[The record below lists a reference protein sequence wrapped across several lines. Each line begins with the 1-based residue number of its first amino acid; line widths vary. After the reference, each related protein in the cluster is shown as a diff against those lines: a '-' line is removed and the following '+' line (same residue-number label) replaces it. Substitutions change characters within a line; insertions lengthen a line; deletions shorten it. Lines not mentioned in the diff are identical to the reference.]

1 VMTRLYTTWRSPLG
15 ELLLEGDEHAL
26 RALHLPDCHPSRAG
40 RDRAAAAFAPAIEQ
54 LEQYFVGERTTFDLF
69 LAPRG
74 RSFDRAVWAHLA
86 RIPYGA
92 TRSYADIARAL
103 GDPDRARDVGIA
115 NARNPLPII
124 VPCHRVVGS
133 DGSLTGYAGGPDRKR
148 ALLALE
154 QGVRQETLLGGEA
167 G

>member
-1 VMTRLYTTWRSPLG
+1 MTLLYATWPSPLG
-15 ELLLEGDEHAL
+15 ELLLEGDEQAL
-26 RALHLPDCHPSRAG
+26 RALHLPDRHPSRAG
-40 RDRAAAAFAPAIEQ
+40 RDRAAAPFATAIEQ
-54 LEQYFVGERTTFDLF
+54 LEQYFAGERTAFDLT

-74 RSFDRAVWAHLA
+74 GSFDRAVWAHVS

-92 TRSYADIARAL
+92 TRSYGDIARAL
-103 GDPDRARDVGIA
+103 GDRERARDVGIA

-133 DGSLTGYAGGPDRKR
+133 DGSLTGYAGGLDRKR

-154 QGVRQETLLGGEA
+154 QGVRQETLLGGEV

>member
-1 VMTRLYTTWRSPLG
+1 MTLLYATWRSPLG

-26 RALHLPDCHPSRAG
+26 RALHLPDRHPSHDGGAL
-40 RDRAAAAFAPAIEQ
+40 AAAPFAPAIEQ
-54 LEQYFVGERTTFDLF
+54 LEQYFAGERTAFDLT

-74 RSFDRAVWAHLA
+74 DSFDRAVWAHLA
-86 RIPYGA
+86 RIPYGE
-92 TRSYADIARAL
+92 TRSYGDIARAL

-133 DGSLTGYAGGPDRKR
+133 DGSLTGYAGGLDRKR
-148 ALLALE
+148 SLLALE
-154 QGVRQETLLGGEA
+154 QGAWQESLLYD
-167 G
+167 

>member
-1 VMTRLYTTWRSPLG
+1 MTRLYTTWRSPLG

-26 RALHLPDCHPSRAG
+26 RALHLPDRHPSRHG
-40 RDRAAAAFAPAIEQ
+40 RDLAGAPFARAIEQ
-54 LEQYFVGERTTFDLF
+54 LDEYFAGERTAFDLS

-74 RSFDRAVWAHLA
+74 GSFDRTVWAHLE

-133 DGSLTGYAGGPDRKR
+133 DGSLTGYAGGLDRKR

-154 QGVRQETLLGGEA
+154 QGAWQETLV
-167 G
+167 